1 MIPFTRKET
10 IPPPSIGLVVWQ
22 DVQYLGVE
30 AGFVAL
36 FIVFNITLQR
46 MELMTCRPKMRY
58 APTKSNFLLL
68 AFANFEA
75 GVFPLD
81 GHFQMT
87 EAGAKEFFSYPNGE
101 FFKGVVSQDS
111 TLMIWPSG
119 YAISADELYAKSL
132 KEGVDPDWE
141 MEFQKPRSLV

>member
-1 MIPFTRKET
+1 
-10 IPPPSIGLVVWQ
+10 
-22 DVQYLGVE
+22 
-30 AGFVAL
+30 
-36 FIVFNITLQR
+36 
-46 MELMTCRPKMRY
+46 MELITARMKMRY

-81 GHFQMT
+81 GYFQMT
-87 EAGAKEFFSYPNGE
+87 QAEEQEFFAYPNGE

-111 TLMIWPSG
+111 MLMMWPSG
-119 YAISADELYAKSL
+119 YAISADEIYAKSI
-132 KEGVDPDWE
+132 KEGVDPAWE